1 MKRFLLLSMMWA
13 VMPIGGSEANAPQPA
28 ACEIPVVAE
37 GYVGMQVQP
46 ISTEDRMRYGA
57 AMPVYYGVKVA
68 HVAPGSPAALAGV
81 QVGDVPGV
89 VHHYPISQP
98 EDVVRALARFSPGDK
113 IDLTVYR
120 NGRHEH
126 LTLTMARRPE
136 PAVVAHVVA
145 GPTVVQDAEAAAEHQ
160 RRIARLLA
168 AAATDIAAVQA
179 EFRALH
185 GYLRP
190 KQEPGELRI
199 AFRTKAATVSIL
211 RREQEIVVL
220 VEPAEQQVQRYSISA
235 QQPTLPPAVRDLL
248 HRLSR

>member
-1 MKRFLLLSMMWA
+1 MKRFLMLSMVWA
-13 VMPIGGSEANAPQPA
+13 VMPIGGSEAGAPPPTA
-28 ACEIPVVAE
+28 SEIPVVAE
-37 GYVGMQVQP
+37 GYVGMQMQT

-57 AMPVYYGVKVA
+57 AMPVHYGVRVA

-81 QVGDVPGV
+81 QEDDVLGV
-89 VHHYPISQP
+89 VHHYPISQ
-98 EDVVRALARFSPGDK
+98 EADVLRALARFSPGDK

-145 GPTVVQDAEAAAEHQ
+145 GPTVVQDAETAAEHQ
-160 RRIARLLA
+160 RRIAALLA
-168 AAATDIAAVQA
+168 AEQTDIAAVQA

-190 KQEPGELRI
+190 KQVQGELRI
-199 AFRTKAATVSIL
+199 AFRTEAATVSIL
-211 RREQEIVVL
+211 RREQEIVVQ
-220 VEPAEQQVQRYSISA
+220 VEPTEQQIQHYSISA
-235 QQPTLPPAVRDLL
+235 QQPSLPPAVRDLL